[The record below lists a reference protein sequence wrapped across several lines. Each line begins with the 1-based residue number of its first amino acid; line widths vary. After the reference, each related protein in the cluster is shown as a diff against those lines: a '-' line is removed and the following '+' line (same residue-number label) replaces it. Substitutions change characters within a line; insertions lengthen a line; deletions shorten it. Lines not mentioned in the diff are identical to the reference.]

1 MLIESFLSV
10 WILKYRLTEKTFAS
24 TDAIRDKQKHMSTT
38 ALHIAFDVDQVRR
51 HFPILNREVKGKPLV
66 YFDNAAT
73 TQKPVEVIDA
83 LTSYY
88 QYFNANIH
96 RGIHSLAE
104 EATAAYEAT
113 RDTVQQFINA
123 KQREEI
129 IFTRGVTESINLV
142 AYTWAR
148 TNLKAGDEIIISGME
163 HHSNIVPWQLI
174 AEITGAKLK
183 VISVDD
189 NGELMMDEFYKLLN
203 EKVKL
208 VSVVH
213 ASNSLGTIN
222 PVKEI
227 IDAAHKFGA
236 IVMLDG
242 AQSTVHLDIDVQELD
257 CDFFA
262 ISSHKVYGPTG
273 IGVLYGK
280 RALLEAMPPFM
291 GGGEMIK
298 DVTFEKTTWNELPY
312 KFEAGTPN
320 IADTVALKAA
330 IDFVQRI
337 GKKQIRLH
345 EEELLQYATEELQN
359 ITGIR
364 LIGTAKRKVSVASFV
379 VEGVHPQD
387 LGILLDNQGVA
398 VRTGHHCTQPLMNR
412 FGIPGTTRASFAMYN
427 TKEEIDV
434 MIAGLHKAIKLLR

>member
-1 MLIESFLSV
+1 MIDTLQH
-10 WILKYRLTEKTFAS
+10 T
-24 TDAIRDKQKHMSTT
+24 
-38 ALHIAFDVDQVRR
+38 AFDVNLIRKE
-51 HFPILNREVKGKPLV
+51 FPILNRMVKGKPLV

-73 TQKPVEVIDA
+73 SQKPQVVINA
-83 LTSYY
+83 LTGYY
-88 QYFNANIH
+88 EKYNANIH

-123 KQREEI
+123 KHREEI

-174 AEITGAKLK
+174 AEMTGAVIK
-183 VISVDD
+183 VIPVDD
-189 NGELMMDEFYKLLN
+189 HGELILEAYHQLLS
-203 EKVKL
+203 EKTKI

-222 PVKEI
+222 PVKEM

-236 IVMLDG
+236 VILIDG

-280 RALLEAMPPFM
+280 KEILEAMPPFM

-298 DVTFEKTTWNELPY
+298 DVSFEKTTWNELPY

-320 IADTVALKAA
+320 IADTVAFKAA
-330 IDFVQRI
+330 LDFVNTI
-337 GKKQIRLH
+337 GKAPARKH
-345 EEELLQYATEELQN
+345 EDELLHYATSQLEFIE
-359 ITGIR
+359 GIR
-364 LIGTAKRKVSVASFV
+364 MIGKAKNKVSVASFV

-434 MIAGLHKAIKLLR
+434 MFAALHKAIKLLR

>member
-1 MLIESFLSV
+1 MIDTLQH
-10 WILKYRLTEKTFAS
+10 T
-24 TDAIRDKQKHMSTT
+24 
-38 ALHIAFDVDQVRR
+38 AFDVNLIRKE
-51 HFPILNREVKGKPLV
+51 FPILNRMVKGKPLV

-73 TQKPVEVIDA
+73 SQKPQVVINA
-83 LTSYY
+83 LTEYY
-88 QYFNANIH
+88 EKYNANIH

-123 KQREEI
+123 KHREEI

-148 TNLKAGDEIIISGME
+148 TNLKAGDEIVISGME

-174 AEITGAKLK
+174 AEMTGAVIK
-183 VISVDD
+183 VIPVDD
-189 NGELMMDEFYKLLN
+189 HGELILEAYHQLLS
-203 EKVKL
+203 EKTKI

-222 PVKEI
+222 PVKEM

-236 IVMLDG
+236 VVLIDG

-280 RALLEAMPPFM
+280 KEILEAMPPFM

-298 DVTFEKTTWNELPY
+298 DVSFEKTTWNELPY

-320 IADTVALKAA
+320 IADTVAFKAA
-330 IDFVQRI
+330 LDFVSTI
-337 GKKQIRLH
+337 GKAAARKH
-345 EEELLQYATEELQN
+345 EDELLHYATSQLEL
-359 ITGIR
+359 IEGIR
-364 LIGTAKRKVSVASFV
+364 MIGKAKNKVSVASFV

-427 TKEEIDV
+427 TKEEVDV
-434 MIAGLHKAIKLLR
+434 MIAALHKAIKLLR